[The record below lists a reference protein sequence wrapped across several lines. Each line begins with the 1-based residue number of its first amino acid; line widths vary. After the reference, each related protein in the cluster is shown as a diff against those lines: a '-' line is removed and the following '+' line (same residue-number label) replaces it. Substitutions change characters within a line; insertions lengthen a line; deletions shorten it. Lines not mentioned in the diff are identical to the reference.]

1 MARGIG
7 SGRRQ
12 RLLPLENAWVN
23 KDAIAKSLAADLETR
38 LGQLEEIGAM
48 VAAAHL
54 ETAIE
59 ALCREFGIPREASDT
74 D

>member
-7 SGRRQ
+7 SGRTHWF
-12 RLLPLENAWVN
+12 LPLENAWVN
-23 KDAIAKSLAADLETR
+23 KDAIAKSLAADLEMH

-54 ETAIE
+54 EAAIE
-59 ALCREFGIPREASDT
+59 SLRREFGIPRKASDT